1 MLTEWIHYISRSRTA
16 RVQKINGL
24 MLRAFLGTFPRTMMF
39 CFKWSFKYV

>member
-1 MLTEWIHYISRSRTA
+1 MDLYLSRSRTA

-39 CFKWSFKYV
+39 KWSFKYV